1 MDLFQHRKD
10 IYHHDFL
17 SREHSRSTNFQKKL
31 SKEARYSHFDQIR
44 ELSQNL
50 LEEPQTRHPRP
61 RSKKRSHQYYSHQ
74 FMTES
79 YLTSSSQLCSNTYII
94 TPRPYGTRCMLVAG
108 NGITI
113 AFDNKGKRFKKF
125 NSNLPSGNRWDLIR
139 NEYVILD
146 CMYCE
151 NTFYVVDM
159 LCWKQ
164 QIFYDV
170 TADCRL
176 EMARIYLGNLDC
188 TEISESHEVFIK
200 TTKLYRGDIQGL
212 EEAYRNPTEYVK
224 DGLLFYANE
233 GLYIA
238 GVSGMVLL
246 YKDLYCSECPVP
258 DTAEQEAILYSTSQ
272 GTLKTLDKK
281 TVWQLDSTTISTFN
295 ILKATHL
302 RCRLAI
308 IEDEILQVD
317 VLERLNKSIRPY
329 TLSQILFEQKY
340 RNSPILFSS
349 LSYSISHNI
358 SPSFI
363 PDSVYYSSFSPSA
376 SRKHSTRNTYD
387 AVYESPSK
395 LIWEDIN
402 NPME

>member
-17 SREHSRSTNFQKKL
+17 SRQHDRSANFQKKL
-31 SKEARYSHFDQIR
+31 SKEARYSHFDKIR

-50 LEEPQTRHPRP
+50 LEGPQTRHRRP
-61 RSKKRSHQYYSHQ
+61 RSKKRTHQYYSNQ

-79 YLTSSSQLCSNTYII
+79 YLTSSSQLCQNTYII

-146 CMYCE
+146 CVHCE

-188 TEISESHEVFIK
+188 TEISQTHEALIK
-200 TTKLYRGDIQGL
+200 TTVLYRGDMQGL
-212 EEAYRNPTEYVK
+212 EEAYRNHTEYVK

-246 YKDLYCSECPVP
+246 YKDLYCSESPVLDTP
-258 DTAEQEAILYSTSQ
+258 DQEAILYSTSQ

-281 TVWQLDSTTISTFN
+281 TVWQLDSTTISKFN
-295 ILKATHL
+295 IHKAIHL
-302 RCRLAI
+302 RCKLTI
-308 IEDEILQVD
+308 IEDEIVQLD
-317 VLERLNKSIRPY
+317 ILEHLPKSIHPF
-329 TLSQILFEQKY
+329 TFSQILFEYKY
-340 RNSPILFSS
+340 RNNPILFSS
-349 LSYSISHNI
+349 LSYSICQNI
-358 SPSFI
+358 SPSFT
-363 PDSVYYSSFSPSA
+363 PDSVYYSNFCPS
-376 SRKHSTRNTYD
+376 SKKHSKRNTYD
-387 AVYESPSK
+387 PVYESPSR
-395 LIWEDIN
+395 LIWEDIDN
-402 NPME
+402 AME

>member
-17 SREHSRSTNFQKKL
+17 SREHNRSSNFQKRL
-31 SKEARYSHFDQIR
+31 SKEARYSHFDKIR
-44 ELSQNL
+44 ELSHTL
-50 LEEPQTRHPRP
+50 LEEPQTRHRP
-61 RSKKRSHQYYSHQ
+61 RSKKRTHQYYSNQ

-79 YLTSSSQLCSNTYII
+79 YLTSPSQLCQNTYII

-125 NSNLPSGNRWDLIR
+125 NSNLPSGNRRDLIR

-146 CMYCE
+146 CVYCE

-176 EMARIYLGNLDC
+176 EMARIYLRNLDC
-188 TEISESHEVFIK
+188 TEISETHEALIK
-200 TTKLYRGDIQGL
+200 PTVLYRGDMQGL

-258 DTAEQEAILYSTSQ
+258 DSADQEAILYCTSQ
-272 GTLKTLDKK
+272 GTLKTLDKR
-281 TVWQLDSTTISTFN
+281 TVWQLDPTITSKFN
-295 ILKATHL
+295 IIKATHL

-308 IEDEILQVD
+308 IEDEILQIEA
-317 VLERLNKSIRPY
+317 LERLNKSVRPF
-329 TLSQILFEQKY
+329 TFSQILFEHKY
-340 RNSPILFSS
+340 RNNPILFSS
-349 LSYSISHNI
+349 LSYSLSSNI

-363 PDSVYYSSFSPSA
+363 PDSVYYSDFSPQPSQKQY
-376 SRKHSTRNTYD
+376 SKRNTYD
-387 AVYESPSK
+387 PVYESPSK